1 MSYFKEKKNTRK
13 EDESNQQKNDTY
25 MFLGQKTAPTNSEN
39 GQKLKSKAINKNR
52 GKWEEEEFNKFLE
65 GIILH
70 GTDWKKVQNVVKSR
84 TEGQIKSFFRSFY
97 KKLKLIKDEYVGIDL
112 TSDYISN
119 IKDIISEIK
128 NANKNYSVFK
138 VLKYFSN
145 KYNIFISTK
154 DYILDTNLFGNSLHP
169 EGNKNN
175 INNNVNNNDTNS
187 NNSSEMGKNKNI
199 FNNIN
204 NINNNIII
212 NQYNE
217 INTLQYLLFMA
228 NINLY
233 INRLLFDLLNKNLL
247 LFYVCYLRY
256 LNNYNKKEFNNN
268 IIQIV
273 IFLFLTKYIYDSYNY
288 KNVINNSS
296 SNR

>member
-1 MSYFKEKKNTRK
+1 MSFLEEKKNMRK
-13 EDESNQQKNDTY
+13 EDKSNQQKNDAY
-25 MFLGQKTAPTNSEN
+25 LLLGQKTAPTNSEM
-39 GQKLKSKAINKNR
+39 KLKLKNKAINKNR
-52 GKWEEEEFNKFLE
+52 GKWKEEEFNKFLE

-70 GTDWKKVQNVVKSR
+70 GTDWKKVQKVVKSR

-128 NANKNYSVFK
+128 NANKNYSIFK

-154 DYILDTNLFGNSLHP
+154 DYILDTNLFGNSLHL

-187 NNSSEMGKNKNI
+187 NNSLEMDKNKNI

-212 NQYNE
+212 NQFCE
-217 INTLQYLLFMA
+217 INILQYLLIMS
-228 NINLY
+228 NINLF
-233 INRLLFDLLNKNLL
+233 INNLLFDLLNKNLL
-247 LFYVCYLRY
+247 LFYVCYFRY
-256 LNNYNKKEFNNN
+256 LNNYNKKEFNYN
-268 IIQIV
+268 IIQII
-273 IFLFLTKYIYDSYNY
+273 IFLFLTKYIYDTITI
-288 KNVINNSS
+288 KI
-296 SNR
+296 